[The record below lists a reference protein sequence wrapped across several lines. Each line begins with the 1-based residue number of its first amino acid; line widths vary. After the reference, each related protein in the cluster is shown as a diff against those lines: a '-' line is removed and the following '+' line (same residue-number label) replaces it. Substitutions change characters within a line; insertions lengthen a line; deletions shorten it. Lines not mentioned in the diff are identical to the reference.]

1 VKDHSTRAM
10 NDETPFGMLCETSI
24 RRRKLPAL
32 WICIFEICRMHMQQI
47 KCTLVSAMHV
57 ILLLPRV
64 FRTFATRPVKL
75 HGHGRKTIPFACIY
89 FANINF
95 ALFVMNIQRM
105 ISSSNQ
111 LLNFLTYRTSRSYR
125 HVSKQMLAVS

>member
-1 VKDHSTRAM
+1 MMRRHLGCFVKHRSGEE
-10 NDETPFGMLCETSI
+10 NC
-24 RRRKLPAL
+24 RRCGFAYSKYVVC
-32 WICIFEICRMHMQQI
+32 ICSRI